1 MNNPSQEALRQTA
14 WSLVGSA
21 DARGT
26 DIAIRGYRSTLRPVK
41 SFSLRLIAIVWL
53 LAALSLVGWLIVNL
67 DTAGWILVAIT
78 TGLMAF
84 ELTRTPVAHGR
95 TPRSTKSSQRYD
107 EPGD

>member
-1 MNNPSQEALRQTA
+1 MNDPSQEALHQTA
-14 WSLVGSA
+14 WSLVWSA

-26 DIAIRGYRSTLRPVK
+26 DIADRAYRSTLRPVK

-84 ELTRTPVAHGR
+84 ELTRTPVGHGR
-95 TPRSTKSSQRYD
+95 SSRSTKSSQRYD